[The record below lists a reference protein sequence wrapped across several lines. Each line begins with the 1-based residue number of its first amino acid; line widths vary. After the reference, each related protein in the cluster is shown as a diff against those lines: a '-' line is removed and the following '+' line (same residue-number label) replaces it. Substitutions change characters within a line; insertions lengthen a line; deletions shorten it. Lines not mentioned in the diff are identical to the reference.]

1 MLGVGAADAQGNTLT
16 RIMRR
21 CVLNFTM
28 PSITH
33 DMRAVGSKASLLV
46 PMAGTLITRGPY
58 SLHCAVSYMWT
69 SFILLS
75 RHYTYLAGYG
85 TQLGGHCSLRKLM

>member
-58 SLHCAVSYMWT
+58 SLHCAVSLHVDLLHT
-69 SFILLS
+69 SFPALHRFGRLWHAA
-75 RHYTYLAGYG
+75 RRTLQPA
-85 TQLGGHCSLRKLM
+85 QA